1 MKQTVAAFATG
12 ALVASAIAIVM
23 NRRPEPAPVA
33 PAPVAQVAA
42 APEIQ
47 EPKPAPVAEPVAPP
61 PPVAETVEPPVRKP
75 APKVKAKSKPE
86 RPVEIARSEPVRVEP
101 PREQAPAP
109 KPDPVNVPSPAPT
122 PAPTISN
129 SEPAP
134 KPAESGRAPVA
145 LNPPAGTATEVA
157 ARPVRKPNTLTIPE
171 GTLIP
176 VRMLERVASDVNA
189 SGDTF
194 SASLSEPLIVD
205 GFAIAEKNARVEGR
219 VVQTEKGGRV
229 KGVSFLSVELTHLST
244 ADGQKVAIHTQ
255 TFERKADQNSKTE
268 DAKKVGVGAAI
279 GAAIGA
285 IAGGGK
291 GAAIGAGAGGA
302 AGGGVVLAGRGK
314 PAELSVETRIN
325 FKLTQAVTV
334 TEKLSK
340 SN

>member
-23 NRRPEPAPVA
+23 NRRPEPAP
-33 PAPVAQVAA
+33 APVAKVVAVPV
-42 APEIQ
+42 APEA
-47 EPKPAPVAEPVAPP
+47 KPEPVAEPVMPATREVSEP
-61 PPVAETVEPPVRKP
+61 AEPVRKS
-75 APKVKAKSKPE
+75 APKAKAKSKPE
-86 RPVEIARSEPVRVEP
+86 RPVEIARAEPARVEP
-101 PREQAPAP
+101 PRAVPPHVEAPATKPEPAVSVPVPAPAP
-109 KPDPVNVPSPAPT
+109 SV
-122 PAPTISN
+122 SN
-129 SEPAP
+129 AEPAP
-134 KPAESGRAPVA
+134 KPAEPVA
-145 LNPPAGTATEVA
+145 LNPPRGTATEPA
-157 ARPVRKPNTLTIPE
+157 AKRARSAQTLTIPE
-171 GTLIP
+171 GTLIS
-176 VRMLERVASDVNA
+176 VRLLERIASDVHA

-194 SASLSEPLIVD
+194 SASLSEPLVID

-229 KGVSFLSVELTHLST
+229 KGTSFLSVELTHLST
-244 ADGQKVAIHTQ
+244 ADGQKVAIRTQ
-255 TFERKADQNSKTE
+255 SFERKADQNSKSE

-314 PAELSVETRIN
+314 PAELPVETRIN
-325 FKLTQAVTV
+325 FRLAEAVTL

-340 SN
+340 AN